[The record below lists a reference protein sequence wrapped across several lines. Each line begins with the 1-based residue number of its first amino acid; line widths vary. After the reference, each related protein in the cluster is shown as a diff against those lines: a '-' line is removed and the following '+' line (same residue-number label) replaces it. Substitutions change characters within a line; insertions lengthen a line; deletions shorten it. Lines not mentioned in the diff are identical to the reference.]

1 MFLNHHEIR
10 EFVSLDA
17 ENVRVRA
24 NLGALP
30 RVDADEARVV
40 QLLRGG
46 ADELEALHHQVR
58 VLVWRVADAKKSPK
72 LFFEIQKLH
81 RSFFKSSRRR
91 FQPANA
97 PFQETGI
104 EILSLRK
111 SDAKMIVSILVIDIP
126 LCSRR
131 DSLAFHEKYMYN

>member
-1 MFLNHHEIR
+1 MKYFLNHHEIR

-58 VLVWRVADAKKSPK
+58 VLVSRVANAKRSPK
-72 LFFEIQKLH
+72 LFFLY
-81 RSFFKSSRRR
+81 KSSTAL
-91 FQPANA
+91 FEIEPAA
-97 PFQETGI
+97 
-104 EILSLRK
+104 LSSRK
-111 SDAKMIVSILVIDIP
+111 RAVS
-126 LCSRR
+126 RNW
-131 DSLAFHEKYMYN
+131 H

>member
-10 EFVSLDA
+10 EYTLDA

-58 VLVWRVADAKKSPK
+58 VLVSRVANAKKSPK

-111 SDAKMIVSILVIDIP
+111 SDAKMIVNILVIDIP
-126 LCSRR
+126 LSSRR
-131 DSLAFHEKYMYN
+131 DSLAFQEKYMYN